1 MTQPGGKLQ
10 VEISE
15 WKPLAR
21 GTLLGFVNVR
31 IPAMRLT
38 IRDCTVNE
46 SHGRRWIGLPGK
58 AQINADRELVKRDGK
73 VQYTPTCAFDSKEV
87 GDAFSAAVLAV
98 LDARLGQSEAA

>member
-1 MTQPGGKLQ
+1 MSGKLQ
-10 VEISE
+10 VEIAE
-15 WKPLAR
+15 WKPMER

-58 AQINADRELVKRDGK
+58 AQIDGNRELVKRDGK

-87 GDAFSAAVLAV
+87 GDAFSVAVLAA
-98 LDARLGQSEAA
+98 LDARTGGQKAA

>member
-1 MTQPGGKLQ
+1 MAGKLQ
-10 VEISE
+10 VEIAE
-15 WKPLAR
+15 WKAMGR
-21 GTLLGFVNVR
+21 GTLLGFVAVR

-58 AQINADRELVKRDGK
+58 AQIDGNRELVRRDGK

-87 GDAFSAAVLAV
+87 GDAFSAAVLAA
-98 LDARLGQSEAA
+98 LDAYQGRAAA